1 MNEQDWMARVET
13 ELIPMIKESAMVA
26 TIAPGEDPDLKVA
39 IELGLTIL
47 LDKPLILVIPEGRW
61 VPDRLRRAA
70 DAVVEW
76 ADDDEEMKR
85 RMHEAMDGVSDD

>member
-1 MNEQDWMARVET
+1 MNEQDWLERVEM
-13 ELIPMIKESAMVA
+13 ELIPMLKESAMVA
-26 TIAPGEDPDLKVA
+26 TIAPGEEPDIKVA

-47 LDKPLILVIPEGRW
+47 LDKPLILVVPEGRW

-76 ADDDEEMKR
+76 SDDDVEMR
-85 RMHEAMDGVSDD
+85 RRLSEVMVGLPDE

>member
-1 MNEQDWMARVET
+1 MNEQDWLDRVER
-13 ELIPMIKESAMVA
+13 ELIPIIKEAASVA

-47 LDKPLILVIPEGRW
+47 LDKPLILVVPEGRW

-76 ADDDEEMKR
+76 SDDEDEMR
-85 RMHEAMDGVSDD
+85 LRMVEAMEGLVHE